1 MEEFLN
7 ERLAKVVVRPD
18 GTLFEGLRAINEGR
32 CGIAFVCDAAGR
44 VVGTVADGDI
54 RRALLAGKTLDSHC
68 LKSTMRCDFVAVDE
82 SASRVEVL
90 DLMRAREIAQVPV
103 LDAERHLIGL
113 HLMRELIGNG
123 ERRNWALILAGGKG
137 TRLRPLTETTPKPM
151 VTVAGRP
158 ILERLVLH
166 LVGWGVRR
174 IFLSVNHLAN
184 VIESHFGD
192 GARFGCR
199 IEYLREDVPLGTGG
213 PLSLLPDTPGEPLLV
228 MNGDL
233 VTQASVGR
241 LLDFHA
247 CGRYCATVGVRPY
260 AVDIPFGVAEVHDG
274 GLEHL
279 REKPTIQM
287 LVNAGIYVLGP
298 EVLALVPRNQEFP
311 ITELFTQL
319 RAQGCRLGAFL
330 IEDEWADIGR
340 TDELRKARG
349 AV

>member
-1 MEEFLN
+1 
-7 ERLAKVVVRPD
+7 
-18 GTLFEGLRAINEGR
+18 
-32 CGIAFVCDAAGR
+32 
-44 VVGTVADGDI
+44 
-54 RRALLAGKTLDSHC
+54 
-68 LKSTMRCDFVAVDE
+68 
-82 SASRVEVL
+82 
-90 DLMRAREIAQVPV
+90 
-103 LDAERHLIGL
+103 
-113 HLMRELIGNG
+113 
-123 ERRNWALILAGGKG
+123 
-137 TRLRPLTETTPKPM
+137 
-151 VTVAGRP
+151 
-158 ILERLVLH
+158 
-166 LVGWGVRR
+166 
-174 IFLSVNHLAN
+174 
-184 VIESHFGD
+184 
-192 GARFGCR
+192 
-199 IEYLREDVPLGTGG
+199 PLGTGG
-213 PLSLLPDTPGEPLLV
+213 PLSLLPNTPGEPLLV

-349 AV
+349 AVWSGRSVASWGPAPTASSE